1 MTVEVDSYLGSVL
14 GADLGQGLILRD
26 EYLQLL
32 DYILICLFV
41 FSDRVSSTAQ
51 PGLELAEGVAENN
64 LERQILKPVG
74 VGRVGHHVQFMSR
87 TSSTPG
93 KQDPPSCLLS
103 LTTTV
108 KEFFQ

>member
-51 PGLELAEGVAENN
+51 PGLELFIKLRLTLNF
-64 LERQILKPVG
+64 L
-74 VGRVGHHVQFMSR
+74 
-87 TSSTPG
+87 SSG
-93 KQDPPSCLLS
+93 FQLLS
-103 LTTTV
+103 CGGGGEGGGLPPLN
-108 KEFFQ
+108 Q

>member
-51 PGLELAEGVAENN
+51 PGLELMT
-64 LERQILKPVG
+64 LSPPLKCWYY
-74 VGRVGHHVQFMSR
+74 RHE
-87 TSSTPG
+87 
-93 KQDPPSCLLS
+93 PPCLD
-103 LTTTV
+103 
-108 KEFFQ
+108 

>member
-1 MTVEVDSYLGSVL
+1 MAMDCELEIS
-14 GADLGQGLILRD
+14 
-26 EYLQLL
+26 LL
-32 DYILICLFV
+32 PTSTHFFFVCLFGFGLGFLGGSEGGELYETGCHLV
-41 FSDRVSSTAQ
+41 Q